1 MVIFND
7 IMNFLFDRKKKEND
21 EIRTAMERI
30 SPYKFFQELA
40 DYAQSLGFTV
50 GEGVRDSGFSL
61 EEPNYAVHGIQFK
74 MYGIVVAVG
83 LNTILTDRYT
93 AGIYYTSGSK
103 EGGGSGGFAG
113 PFTLTTLKMCK
124 EDLYKF
130 VVRLKENHQQIK
142 LDSIKEDFV

>member
-1 MVIFND
+1 MEILSD
-7 IMNFLFDRKKKEND
+7 IIDFLFNRKKKPNE

-30 SPYKFFQELA
+30 SPYKFLQELA

-74 MYGIVVAVG
+74 MYGMVVAVG
-83 LNTILTDRYT
+83 FNTILTDRYT

-130 VVRLKENHQQIK
+130 VVRLKENNQKIK
-142 LDSIKEDFV
+142 LDSINEDFV